1 MCILNFG
8 SLNLD
13 YVYQVDHF
21 VQPGETLSA
30 ASQSVNAGGK
40 GLNQSIALARALC
53 TAGGSAFC
61 RDSVAAEVS
70 ASCGDS
76 AAAGREASADG
87 PAPCKDSVTA
97 EVSASCG
104 DSAAAGNEASV
115 CSPDCTNKKG
125 SVPLV
130 EPGSFVYHAGC
141 IGAGGESLKSLLEEN
156 GVNTDLLLQVP
167 ELQGNAVIQVEQGG
181 ENCILLFGGSNQCI
195 TEEQIEKTL
204 KGFGPGDVLVLQNE
218 INLLPQIVEVAYERG
233 MQIFLNPSPYNEK
246 VEAVDLGKISW
257 LLVNAV
263 EARQI
268 CESQNAVCE
277 SADEGTSAV
286 FSGSY
291 EDASAPSG
299 GADKGTSAS
308 SDSADLYA
316 SDISDRPNP
325 SGKMDPAAVWEI
337 LHRRYPRLSLLVT
350 LGKRGSIAFTG
361 TESVAQGAFPVKA
374 VDSTGAGD
382 TYTGYFIAALS
393 RGLSLQKAM
402 QQASMASA
410 ISVTRPGAAPSIP
423 MYREVAKAL
432 GKLAQ

>member
-1 MCILNFG
+1 MRILNFG

-30 ASQSVNAGGK
+30 VSQSVNAGGK
-40 GLNQSIALARALC
+40 GLNQSIAIARALGMADG
-53 TAGGSAFC
+53 TAPHRNSI
-61 RDSVAAEVS
+61 VAD
-70 ASCGDS
+70 C
-76 AAAGREASADG
+76 EASA
-87 PAPCKDSVTA
+87 ASSAICMDSVTA
-97 EVSASCG
+97 DC
-104 DSAAAGNEASV
+104 EASV
-115 CSPDCTNKKG
+115 CSPDGADKEG
-125 SVPLV
+125 SGSSVR
-130 EPGSFVYHAGC
+130 PGSFVYHAGC
-141 IGAGGESLKSLLEEN
+141 IGAGGESLKALLEEN

-195 TEEQIEKTL
+195 TEGQIERTL
-204 KGFGPGDVLVLQNE
+204 DGFGSGDILVLQNE
-218 INLLPQIVEVAYERG
+218 INLLPKIVDAAYERG

-246 VEAVDLGKISW
+246 IEAVDLGKISW

-268 CESQNAVCE
+268 CDSKSSVYE
-277 SADEGTSAV
+277 SANGCDSAV
-286 FSGSY
+286 
-291 EDASAPSG
+291 
-299 GADKGTSAS
+299 
-308 SDSADLYA
+308 
-316 SDISDRPNP
+316 SDRPDP
-325 SGKMDPAAVWEI
+325 SGKMDPVAVWEI
-337 LHRRYPRLSLLVT
+337 LHSRYPKLSLLVT
-350 LGKRGSIAFTG
+350 LGKSGSIAFTA
-361 TESVAQGAFPVKA
+361 TESVAQGAFPVEA

-423 MYREVAKAL
+423 IYPEVAEAL